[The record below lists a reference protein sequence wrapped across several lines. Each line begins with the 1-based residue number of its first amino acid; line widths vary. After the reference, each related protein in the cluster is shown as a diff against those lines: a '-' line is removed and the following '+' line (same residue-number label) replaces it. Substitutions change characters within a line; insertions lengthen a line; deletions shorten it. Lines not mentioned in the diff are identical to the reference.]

1 VRVLVTGGLGFLGR
15 AVVAELAAHGAE
27 VTALT
32 HSRPDMTV
40 PGATNIRYAD
50 LRSQTDLA
58 AVVEDVRPDA
68 VCHLAALATV
78 RESFTKP
85 IEYYDVNVIGTIN
98 LLRAL
103 EGLQPTSPVK
113 LVFASTNAVYG
124 SGRPGSL
131 SEDDAPNPENPYA
144 ASKLA
149 AEQLIRGYARTG
161 RIGAAILRC
170 FNIAGATADGYGDPD
185 TTRIISAALQ
195 AASGE
200 IPHVSVNGDGS
211 AVREF
216 THVLDVAEAFRLALD
231 ATVPGV
237 GEVYNIGTG
246 DGAAMIDVIHAAEKI
261 TGQTINVVHKPPAR
275 EAHTLIANAM
285 RAREALGWKPDRS
298 ALDRIISDAWAASGY

>member
-32 HSRPDMTV
+32 HSRPDVTV
-40 PGATNIRYAD
+40 PGAMTVRHAD
-50 LRSQTDLA
+50 LRDQSELA
-58 AVVEDVRPDA
+58 AVMGKTRPDA

-85 IEYYDVNVIGTIN
+85 IEYYDVNVTGTVN
-98 LLRAL
+98 LLRTL
-103 EGLQPTSPVK
+103 ETLSPANPVK
-113 LVFASTNAVYG
+113 LIYASTNAVYG

-131 SEDDAPNPENPYA
+131 SEDDVPSPENPYA

-161 RIGAAILRC
+161 RIGATILRC
-170 FNIAGATADGYGDPD
+170 FNIAGATVDGYGDPD
-185 TTRIISAALQ
+185 TTRIISAALR

-200 IPHVSVNGDGS
+200 IPHLTVNGDGS

-231 ATVPGV
+231 ATMPG
-237 GEVYNIGTG
+237 EEQVYNIGTG
-246 DGAAMIDVIHAAEKI
+246 DGIAMIDVIHAAEKI
-261 TGQTINVVHKPPAR
+261 TGQTINVLHRPPAR

-285 RAREALGWKPDRS
+285 RAREALGWRPDRS